1 MLIPDPLGSVSIG
14 GGVTGSVVVTGSQ
27 NIILQAGQ
35 VLLQAAQAAQQQ
47 GRDPAHMLRLLALL
61 AAPVHDP
68 RQPDH
73 PPAPLN
79 LRAEWRRLEQAVTGT
94 RAPILLARLAPPTLG
109 RLRRELSPRVAEQGL
124 FPHVLHFSGHAWT
137 QGLLLEDENGQTHF
151 VTARELLKALQPP
164 RPLDLVV
171 LNACETAAEAT
182 SAAQALVDAGLA
194 RAVVGHPRPVWDD
207 QAIAFARTLYA
218 DLTDGYALAEAVARG
233 GQHIT
238 THQVIVLGDRALRFD
253 GLARGEPLVLDARPR
268 GNLPPGDGVGFFGRG
283 AELVNLA
290 GALDRPP
297 CLTLITGPAG
307 IGKSRLAL
315 EAAHRNAWRFPGG
328 VAYADAPREAATADY
343 LVNSLA
349 QALGLE
355 VSSEARVAEV
365 LLAYLHA
372 NATLLVLDNLESLPE
387 AELRRLAAVLER
399 LGGPSAAIAAL
410 RPPLPVLEDTP
421 HAVACPVQTGLQP
434 DAAMAYAL
442 RLAAGKGLR
451 LEPAEAAEI
460 AQATAGHPLLIA
472 RIVAQARR
480 RDRQALLAEVR
491 RHAGDFAG
499 QIEALYAWSA
509 ERINAAGQQAWR
521 ALPLFPAGWL
531 PEAPLR
537 RLAGAEGA
545 ASLREAAVA
554 DFDPHLQGW
563 RWHPTV
569 AEYAARRWPLGEAER
584 TSSLEASL
592 PGWTAWLEGLRE
604 VKDTEAHNRLEAALP
619 NLETLIAHVGAHSR
633 APYGRASLA
642 DTPLRRFLRVMDRML
657 LTVAQIV
664 VRRQRNLRR
673 FLRAL
678 DDVLPAPDR
687 TLALRPFLADFYHL
701 KADLAQDEAGRARA
715 LLMLGYALSALGRRE
730 EALAAAQ
737 EAADLYRQLAQA
749 QPQAFLPALAMS
761 LNNLG
766 AMLSALGRREEALAA
781 AQEAADL
788 YRGLAHAQP
797 QAFLPD
803 LAGSLNNLGAML
815 SDLGRREEALAATQ
829 EAADLYRQLAQAQ
842 PQAFLTYLA
851 ISLNNLGDRLAEMR
865 RPAEAL
871 AAYAEAV
878 RTLAPFFLRLPAA
891 FADRMDYMVRDYL
904 AACEAA
910 GQEPDEAL
918 IRSIQEAL

>member
-1 MLIPDPLGSVSIG
+1 MAVPGLPGSVSIG

-109 RLRRELSPRVAEQGL
+109 RLRRELSPRMAEQGL

-151 VTARELLKALQPP
+151 VTARELLQALQPP

-171 LNACETAAEAT
+171 LNACETAAEA
-182 SAAQALVDAGLA
+182 SSVAQALIDAGLA

-207 QAIAFARTLYA
+207 QAIAFTRTLYA
-218 DLTDGYALAEAVARG
+218 DLTDGYPLAEAVARA

-238 THQVIVLGDRALRFD
+238 THKVLLLGDGALRFT

-283 AELVNLA
+283 AELVRLA
-290 GALDRPP
+290 RALDRPP
-297 CLTLITGPAG
+297 CLALITGPTG

-372 NATLLVLDNLESLPE
+372 SATLLVLDNLESLPE

-421 HAVACPVQTGLQP
+421 HAVACPVQTGLRP
-434 DAAMAYAL
+434 DAAVAYAL
-442 RLAAGKGLR
+442 RLAAGKGLH

-472 RIVAQARR
+472 KIVAQARR

-521 ALPLFPAGWL
+521 ALLLFPAGWL

-537 RLAGAEGA
+537 SLAGAEGA

-563 RWHPTV
+563 RWHPIV

-584 TSSLEASL
+584 ASSLEASL
-592 PGWTAWLEGLRE
+592 PGWTAWLEGLR
-604 VKDTEAHNRLEAALP
+604 VGKDTEAHNRLEAALP
-619 NLETLIAHVGAHSR
+619 NLETLIAHVGAHGR
-633 APYGRASLA
+633 APLA
-642 DTPLRRFLRVMDRML
+642 DAPWP
-657 LTVAQIV
+657 A
-664 VRRQRNLRR
+664 

-687 TLALRPFLADFYHL
+687 TLALRAIQEPLYRLLAG
-701 KADLAQDEAGRARA
+701 LATDDAGRARA
-715 LLMLGYALSALGRRE
+715 LGMLGYALSALGRRE

-749 QPQAFLPALAMS
+749 RPQAFLPDLAMS

-766 AMLSALGRREEALAA
+766 NMLSDLGRREEALAA
-781 AQEAADL
+781 AQEAVTI
-788 YRGLAHAQP
+788 R
-797 QAFLPD
+797 
-803 LAGSLNNLGAML
+803 
-815 SDLGRREEALAATQ
+815 
-829 EAADLYRQLAQAQ
+829 RQLAQAQ
-842 PQAFLTYLA
+842 PQAFLPDLA
-851 ISLNNLGDRLAEMR
+851 MSLGAHGSVLSGLGRH
-865 RPAEAL
+865 AEA
-871 AAYAEAV
+871 ARSFAEGL
-878 RTLAPFFLRLPAA
+878 RQIAPLFHALPQA
-891 FADRMDYMVRDYL
+891 FAGLTAALLRDYL
-904 AACEAA
+904 AACDAA

-918 IRSIQEAL
+918 LRPIQEAL